1 MNKTKLYDFSLFN
14 NEYDILDLRLKYMK
28 NFVDKFFV
36 CEINITYQSGPSEFY
51 SKHFIE
57 NYPIAKELISEG
69 RLEFV
74 SLNLEPDSVYFGVE
88 TAHRI
93 EFSKWVKTN
102 VQEDYVGILC
112 DCDEIVS
119 DHVVNVCDDL
129 NFIMCLEMK
138 LFYFAADNW
147 SYAIRWRLPK
157 LFRKAALDSHD
168 FKMIR
173 NYDQSYYIPEMGWH
187 FSCFGGI
194 QQVIDKI
201 KSFSHTEYNN
211 GNHTNPDIMSQ
222 RIKNKEDFL
231 GRCEYPCKE
240 WNLDE
245 YPNNLKNLILEK
257 PNFTKMENLLS

>member
-1 MNKTKLYDFSLFN
+1 MSKIA
-14 NEYDILDLRLKYMK
+14 ILGDTHFGMRGDSIAFHNHYR
-28 NFVDKFFV
+28 
-36 CEINITYQSGPSEFY
+36 EFY

-138 LFYFAADNW
+138 LFY
-147 SYAIRWRLPK
+147 
-157 LFRKAALDSHD
+157 AL
-168 FKMIR
+168 M
-173 NYDQSYYIPEMGWH
+173 
-187 FSCFGGI
+187 
-194 QQVIDKI
+194 
-201 KSFSHTEYNN
+201 
-211 GNHTNPDIMSQ
+211 
-222 RIKNKEDFL
+222 RIKV
-231 GRCEYPCKE
+231 GHPM
-240 WNLDE
+240 
-245 YPNNLKNLILEK
+245 
-257 PNFTKMENLLS
+257 TH